1 MSGSRADDTIETHH
15 ERIRRAVLSR
25 IPADRRARHHRAL
38 AIGLSGSGSAELL
51 ARHWYGAGELDHAAG
66 HARRAGDEAR
76 ERLDFDR
83 SARWYAIA
91 LEGKQWSEAERRT
104 LRTQLADALADA
116 GRPREAADQFLTA
129 ADGADDSTALE
140 LRRRASGSLLQS
152 GYVHEGLELTRKVL
166 AGVGLAMAKTPLRAL
181 LSMLA
186 KRAWLRIRGLGFR
199 PRSLSEIS
207 QLELTRVDVCEG
219 VSFGLAMVDTFRGMD
234 FGTRFLLS
242 ALRLGER
249 WRVSRAIALETDF
262 LAATAKSRRAVNL
275 LDRLEDMTKTLD
287 QPAAPSQLMTTRA
300 FVEFFVRNRFRAALD
315 HFDDAITSFRAVVGR
330 AGFELDTVSMFRCMA
345 LYYTGELGELSRVVP
360 AMAEA
365 AKRGGNRY
373 TAVTLHCAFAPAWLA
388 HSEPAAIEAEIDA
401 ALSSWSSV
409 DGGFQLQHMFALTS
423 RIDLALYCGDPER
436 VTARIATE
444 LKLIRRSLVDRPPMQ
459 GMLLRWSLVRQAVA
473 CANHAPAGSARR
485 REALAKARAHV
496 RTLRGNLPLVS
507 DCARVCQGLIAEASG
522 DADAALALYSAALPG
537 LERADAHLLVHA
549 ARYRVGKII
558 GGDEGAELCAGV
570 HAWLEREGAREPE
583 RMLEMMLPAPRKD

>member
-1 MSGSRADDTIETHH
+1 
-15 ERIRRAVLSR
+15 
-25 IPADRRARHHRAL
+25 
-38 AIGLSGSGSAELL
+38 
-51 ARHWYGAGELDHAAG
+51 
-66 HARRAGDEAR
+66 
-76 ERLDFDR
+76 
-83 SARWYAIA
+83 
-91 LEGKQWSEAERRT
+91 
-104 LRTQLADALADA
+104 
-116 GRPREAADQFLTA
+116 
-129 ADGADDSTALE
+129 
-140 LRRRASGSLLQS
+140 
-152 GYVHEGLELTRKVL
+152 
-166 AGVGLAMAKTPLRAL
+166 
-181 LSMLA
+181 
-186 KRAWLRIRGLGFR
+186 
-199 PRSLSEIS
+199 
-207 QLELTRVDVCEG
+207 
-219 VSFGLAMVDTFRGMD
+219 MVDTFRGMD

-249 WRVSRAIALETDF
+249 WRVSRAIAIETDF

-315 HFDDAITSFRAVVGR
+315 HFDEAITSFRAVVGR

-388 HSEPAAIEAEIDA
+388 HSEPDAIEAEIDA

-444 LKLIRRSLVDRPPMQ
+444 LKLIRRSLVDRPPAFRAAP
-459 GMLLRWSLVRQAVA
+459 GGGSVRGVGAP
-473 CANHAPAGSARR
+473 HARDGIPAGG
-485 REALAKARAHV
+485 AH
-496 RTLRGNLPLVS
+496 
-507 DCARVCQGLIAEASG
+507 A
-522 DADAALALYSAALPG
+522 
-537 LERADAHLLVHA
+537 
-549 ARYRVGKII
+549 
-558 GGDEGAELCAGV
+558 
-570 HAWLEREGAREPE
+570 
-583 RMLEMMLPAPRKD
+583 